1 MDRGPRR
8 GLHGLV
14 WQYLGDGCPPEEIVA
29 PDDDGS
35 EHLTE
40 GVGRGTQDD

>member
-14 WQYLGDGCPPEEIVA
+14 SPDLLDRCPRQEVVA

-40 GVGRGTQDD
+40 QGGSGTQDD